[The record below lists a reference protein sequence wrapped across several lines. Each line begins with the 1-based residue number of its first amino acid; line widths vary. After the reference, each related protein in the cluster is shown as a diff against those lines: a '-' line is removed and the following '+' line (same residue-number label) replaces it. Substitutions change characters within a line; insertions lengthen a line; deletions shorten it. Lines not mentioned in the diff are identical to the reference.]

1 MVKRFFFRLF
11 CVYCFF
17 FFISGAGFPFKGLF
31 VGFFGLGSYVGFV
44 RVCFWVSNERVVRD
58 FSERSAGFQFLIF
71 DFFFVCQGFEN
82 GYGFFVRS
90 RAGVFFF

>member
-17 FFISGAGFPFKGLF
+17 FFVSGAGFPFKGLF

-44 RVCFWVSNERVVRD
+44 GVCFWVSNERVVRD
-58 FSERSAGFQFLIF
+58 FSESFFLSVSWDPGGPNVYF
-71 DFFFVCQGFEN
+71 SRV
-82 GYGFFVRS
+82 FVRDLE
-90 RAGVFFF
+90 AVF